1 MQNKNITSKKNLSAK
16 SAAILDILTERGL
29 VEDKQINDEKIRQAI
44 KEKKRK
50 MFHNTK
56 LLLKNYRNITW
67 MLECFP
73 SHLAEELDKP
83 MHDLDSLLNAV
94 SEELDFDNRKL
105 ENRLK
110 SISKSRLLH
119 DKFNE
124 ALTILKL
131 KPDKGQLMYDLIYD
145 TYINPEKLNHQQL
158 IYRLDI
164 SSRHYYRLR
173 KKAIN
178 ILSLRLWATPA
189 NELDSWLDVLTILE
203 NMEK

>member
-145 TYINPEKLNHQQL
+145 TYINPEKLNHQQI

-178 ILSLRLWATPA
+178 ILSLRLWTTPA